1 MQPKPVQIPRKARG
15 RHEVNLRRVA
25 HRLQQALCAKGI
37 RVKINQV
44 QSYSEKAER
53 MVNKYVI
60 IQTEKQMDGRNKN
73 TTLLESYQ
81 LAEVVK
87 LLAGLYKDA

>member
-1 MQPKPVQIPRKARG
+1 MRG
-15 RHEVNLRRVA
+15 EGVPLSGKEGLQDVTLRRMA
-25 HRLQQALCAKGI
+25 HTLQQALCYKGI
-37 RVKINQV
+37 IIKINQV

-60 IQTEKQMDGRNKN
+60 IRSEKIGNKNKN

-81 LAEVVK
+81 LAEVVQ
-87 LLAGLYKDA
+87 LLAELYKNA

>member
-1 MQPKPVQIPRKARG
+1 
-15 RHEVNLRRVA
+15 
-25 HRLQQALCAKGI
+25 
-37 RVKINQV
+37 
-44 QSYSEKAER
+44 

>member
-1 MQPKPVQIPRKARG
+1 MRTG
-15 RHEVNLRRVA
+15 D
-25 HRLQQALCAKGI
+25 KGI
-37 RVKINQV
+37 NQL

-60 IQTEKQMDGRNKN
+60 VQTEKQMDGRNKN

>member
-1 MQPKPVQIPRKARG
+1 MPVSGKKRVQD
-15 RHEVNLRRVA
+15 VNLRRMA
-25 HRLQQALCAKGI
+25 HKLQQALCYKGI
-37 RVKINQV
+37 IINQV

-60 IQTEKQMDGRNKN
+60 IRSEKIGNKNKN

-81 LAEVVK
+81 LAEVVQ
-87 LLAGLYKDA
+87 LLAELYKNA

>member
-1 MQPKPVQIPRKARG
+1 MQPKPVQIPRKERG
-15 RHEVNLRRVA
+15 AHKVNLRRVA
-25 HRLQQALCAKGI
+25 HRLQQALCTKGI
-37 RVKINQV
+37 RVKINQL

-60 IQTEKQMDGRNKN
+60 IQTERIDGRNKN

>member
-1 MQPKPVQIPRKARG
+1 
-15 RHEVNLRRVA
+15 
-25 HRLQQALCAKGI
+25 
-37 RVKINQV
+37 
-44 QSYSEKAER
+44 

-81 LAEVVK
+81 LAAVVK

>member
-1 MQPKPVQIPRKARG
+1 MRGEGVPVSGKKRVQD
-15 RHEVNLRRVA
+15 VNLRRMA
-25 HRLQQALCAKGI
+25 HKLQQALCYKGI
-37 RVKINQV
+37 IIKINQV

-60 IQTEKQMDGRNKN
+60 ICSEKIGNKNKN

-81 LAEVVK
+81 LAEVVQ
-87 LLAGLYKDA
+87 LLAELYKNA